1 MPFSN
6 ELIKIFP
13 VCCFHIQQ
21 SPLTNIFMFV
31 FTASRR
37 QPYIILIEMD
47 SWYTGMDVYLHNQ
60 LLLLKQNDCV
70 LELPKI
76 ILLVTCE
83 YDKMSTGSL
92 VDTVINKPLR
102 ASTVAACLQQ
112 VLGMEKQKKELSNG
126 PTNLRNLLAGKN
138 ILVIDDNKVNLRVAA
153 SALKKYG
160 ARVECAESGKDALS
174 LLQLPHKFDA
184 CFMDVQMPEMDGY
197 A

>member
-1 MPFSN
+1 
-6 ELIKIFP
+6 
-13 VCCFHIQQ
+13 
-21 SPLTNIFMFV
+21 
-31 FTASRR
+31 
-37 QPYIILIEMD
+37 
-47 SWYTGMDVYLHNQ
+47 MDVYLHNQ

-112 VLGMEKQKKELSNG
+112 VLGMEKQQKKELSNG